1 MKSKYQFIIFAL
13 NGIVGLIV
21 DLIVLFYT
29 SIYLNLYISRFISFL
44 SAVIVT
50 WILNRN
56 VTFKQ
61 ESNLNIEKFARYK
74 KLLNEFKR
82 YFLAVLIG
90 GVFNLL
96 TYYYYIYINLEPLD
110 KYIATVLGSLAGL
123 ISNFIFL
130 KFLVF
135 RKKNN
140 II

>member
-13 NGIVGLIV
+13 NGIVGLVV

-44 SAVIVT
+44 SAVIIT

-56 VTFKQ
+56 LTFKQ
-61 ESNLNIEKFARYK
+61 ESQLKIDSLSRYK
-74 KLLNEFKR
+74 NLLNEFKQ
-82 YFLAVLIG
+82 YFFAVLIG
-90 GVFNLL
+90 GIINLS
-96 TYYYYIYINLEPLD
+96 TYYCYIYINFDPLD

-130 KFLVF
+130 KFIVF
-135 RKKNN
+135 KRKN
-140 II
+140 